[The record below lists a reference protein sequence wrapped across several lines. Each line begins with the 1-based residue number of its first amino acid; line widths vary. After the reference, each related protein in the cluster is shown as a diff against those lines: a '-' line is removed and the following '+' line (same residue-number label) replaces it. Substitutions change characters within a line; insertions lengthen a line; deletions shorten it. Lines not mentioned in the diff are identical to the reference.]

1 MLILA
6 IESSCDETA
15 ASVACIEGTKDSINK
30 IEIKSNII
38 ASQIDI
44 HALYGGVVP
53 EIASRAHAEALSKI
67 TYEALDVAGVTID
80 DIDAVAVS
88 YAPGLIGALLT
99 GVNFA
104 KGLAFANNKP
114 LIPVN
119 HIKGHISATYI
130 ENPDIKPPYLALA
143 ASGGHTS
150 IINVKSY
157 TDFETVGRTRD
168 DAVGECFDKIAR
180 VMGISYPGGAEMDKL
195 ARSGNKNA
203 IKFPSAAVSGD
214 NIDYSFSGLKTAV
227 INYLHNAE
235 QKGETIVKED
245 VSASLTKTIVDSI
258 LIKLDYAIDTFGYN
272 TLAVAGGVAANSHLR
287 AGLQDFAQ
295 RKNIRLAIPSLKYC
309 GDNASM
315 IAVQGYFE
323 YQIGNVAGTDLNAI
337 ARPSSV
343 KK

>member
-15 ASVACIEGTKDSINK
+15 AAVAFIDDLNEKF
-30 IEIKSNII
+30 EIRSSII

-67 TYEALDVAGVTID
+67 TYEALEKAEVTMK
-80 DIDAVAVS
+80 DIDAIAVT

-119 HIKGHISATYI
+119 HIKGHIAASYV
-130 ENPDIKPPYLALA
+130 ENNIRPPFLALA

-150 IINVKSY
+150 IINVRSY
-157 TDFETVGRTRD
+157 TDFETIGRTRD

-180 VMGISYPGGAEMDKL
+180 VMGIPYPGGAEMDRL
-195 ARSGNKNA
+195 ASKGNKKA

-214 NIDYSFSGLKTAV
+214 NLDYSFSGLKTAA

-235 QKGETIVKED
+235 QKNEPICRED
-245 VSASLTKTIVDSI
+245 VAASLTKTIVDSVI
-258 LIKLDYAIDTFGYN
+258 TKLELAIEKTGYDT
-272 TLAVAGGVAANSHLR
+272 LVMAGGVAANSHLR
-287 AGLQDFAQ
+287 QGLKEFAE
-295 RKNIRLAIPSLKYC
+295 RNDLTLAIPSLKFC
-309 GDNASM
+309 GDNAAM
-315 IAVQGYFE
+315 IAVQGYYEFKN
-323 YQIGNVAGTDLNAI
+323 GNIAKTDLNAV
-337 ARPSSV
+337 ARP
-343 KK
+343 

>member
-15 ASVACIEGTKDSINK
+15 ASVAAINDSS
-30 IEIKSNII
+30 IEIKSSII

-67 TYEALDVAGVTID
+67 TYEALEVADVTLKE
-80 DIDAVAVS
+80 IDAVAVS

-119 HIKGHISATYI
+119 HIKGHIAASYI
-130 ENPDIKPPYLALA
+130 ENSGIKPPFLALA

-157 TDFETVGRTRD
+157 TEFETIGRTRD

-180 VMGISYPGGAEMDKL
+180 VMGIAYPGGAQMDKL
-195 ARSGNKNA
+195 ASSGNKNA

-214 NIDYSFSGLKTAV
+214 NLDYSFSGLKTAA
-227 INYLHNAE
+227 INYLHNSE
-235 QKGETIVKED
+235 QKGEEINKED
-245 VSASLTKTIVDSI
+245 VAASLTKTIVESVI
-258 LIKLDYAIDTFGYN
+258 NKLECAIEKLGYN
-272 TLAVAGGVAANSHLR
+272 TLVVAGGVAANSHLR
-287 AGLQDFAQ
+287 NALKDFAEE
-295 RKNIRLAIPSLKYC
+295 KNVTLAIPSLKYC
-309 GDNASM
+309 GDNAAM
-315 IAVQGYFE
+315 IAVQGYYE
-323 YQIGNVAGTDLNAI
+323 YLEGNVASTDLNAV
-337 ARPSSV
+337 ARP
-343 KK
+343 

>member
-15 ASVACIEGTKDSINK
+15 AAIADIDGSKV
-30 IEIKSNII
+30 EIKSSII

-67 TYEALDVAGVTID
+67 TYEALDVANVTLKD
-80 DIDAVAVS
+80 VDAVAVS

-119 HIKGHISATYI
+119 HIKGHIAASYI
-130 ENPDIKPPYLALA
+130 ENNVKPPFLALA

-150 IINVKSY
+150 VINVKSY
-157 TDFETVGRTRD
+157 TEFETIGRTRD

-180 VMGISYPGGAEMDKL
+180 VMGIPYPGGAQMDKL
-195 ARSGNKNA
+195 ASAGNKNA
-203 IKFPSAAVSGD
+203 IKFPSAAVHD
-214 NIDYSFSGLKTAV
+214 DTLDYSFSGLKTAA

-235 QKGETIVKED
+235 QKGEDICRED
-245 VSASLTKTIVDSI
+245 VAASLTKTIVESVI
-258 LIKLDYAIDTFGYN
+258 SKLGKAIDSLGYN
-272 TLAVAGGVAANSHLR
+272 TLVVAGGVAANSHLR
-287 AGLQDFAQ
+287 AGLKEFAE
-295 RKNIRLAIPSLKYC
+295 KNKITLAIPSLKYC
-309 GDNASM
+309 GDNAAM
-315 IAVQGYFE
+315 IAVQAYYEFLD
-323 YQIGNVAGTDLNAI
+323 GNIASTDLNAV
-337 ARPSSV
+337 ARP
-343 KK
+343 

>member
-6 IESSCDETA
+6 LESSCDETA
-15 ASVACIEGTKDSINK
+15 AAIASVENGSV
-30 IEIKSNII
+30 EIKSSII

-67 TYEALDVAGVTID
+67 TYEAFEKAGVTMS

-119 HIKGHISATYI
+119 HIKGHIAASYI
-130 ENPDIKPPYLALA
+130 ENSGIKPPFLALA

-157 TDFETVGRTRD
+157 TNFETIGRTRD

-180 VMGISYPGGAEMDKL
+180 VMGIAYPGGAQMDKL
-195 ARSGNKNA
+195 ASAGNKNA
-203 IKFPSAAVSGD
+203 VKFPSAAVHDDSL
-214 NIDYSFSGLKTAV
+214 DYSFSGLKTAA

-235 QKGETIVKED
+235 QKGEEICKED
-245 VSASLTKTIVDSI
+245 VSASLTKTIVESVI
-258 LIKLDYAIDTFGYN
+258 SKLDKAITDLGYDT
-272 TLAVAGGVAANSHLR
+272 LVVAGGVAANSHLR
-287 AGLQDFAQ
+287 AGLAEFAEKKQ
-295 RKNIRLAIPSLKYC
+295 IRLAIPSLKYC
-309 GDNASM
+309 GDNAAM
-315 IAVQGYFE
+315 IAVQGYYEFLE
-323 YQIGNVAGTDLNAI
+323 GNVASTDLNAV
-337 ARPSSV
+337 ARP
-343 KK
+343 

>member
-6 IESSCDETA
+6 LESSCDETA
-15 ASVACIEGTKDSINK
+15 AAVADINDQS
-30 IEIKSNII
+30 IEIKSSII

-67 TYEALDVAGVTID
+67 TYESLETANVTMN

-104 KGLAFANNKP
+104 KGIAFANNKP

-119 HIKGHISATYI
+119 HIKGHIAASYI
-130 ENPDIKPPYLALA
+130 ENSDIKPPFLALA

-157 TDFETVGRTRD
+157 TDFETIGRTRD

-180 VMGISYPGGAEMDKL
+180 VMGIAYPGGAQMDKL
-195 ARSGNKNA
+195 AKEGNKNA

-214 NIDYSFSGLKTAV
+214 NLDYSFSGLKTAA

-235 QKGETIVKED
+235 QKGEIICKQD
-245 VSASLTKTIVDSI
+245 VAASLTKTIVESVI
-258 LIKLDYAIDTFGYN
+258 TKLESAINTTGYN
-272 TLAVAGGVAANSHLR
+272 TLVVAGGVAANSHLR
-287 AGLQDFAQ
+287 AALQEFAE
-295 RKNIRLAIPSLKYC
+295 KNNIKLAIPSLKYC
-309 GDNASM
+309 GDNAAM
-315 IAVQGYFE
+315 IATQAYYE
-323 YQIGNVAGTDLNAI
+323 YKIGNIASTDLNAV
-337 ARPSSV
+337 ARP
-343 KK
+343 

>member
-15 ASVACIEGTKDSINK
+15 SAVAYVDEKTEKF
-30 IEIKSNII
+30 EIKSSVI

-53 EIASRAHAEALSKI
+53 EIASRAHAESLSKI
-67 TYEALDVAGVTID
+67 TYEALEKANVELK

-119 HIKGHISATYI
+119 HIKGHIAASYI
-130 ENPDIKPPYLALA
+130 EHDIKPPFLALA

-157 TDFETVGRTRD
+157 TEFETIGRTRD

-180 VMGISYPGGAEMDKL
+180 VMGIPYPGGAQMDKL
-195 ARSGNKNA
+195 AQIGDKNS
-203 IKFPSAAVSGD
+203 IKFPSAAVSD
-214 NIDYSFSGLKTAV
+214 DTLDYSFSGLKTAV

-235 QKGETIVKED
+235 QKNEEICKEN
-245 VSASLTKTIVDSI
+245 VSASLTKTIVESVI
-258 LIKLDYAIDTFGYN
+258 TKLEKAIDSLGYD
-272 TLAVAGGVAANSHLR
+272 TLVVAGGVAANSHLR
-287 AGLQDFAQ
+287 LGLKKFAE
-295 RKNIRLAIPSLKYC
+295 KKTIKLAIPSLCYC
-309 GDNASM
+309 GDNAAM

-323 YQIGNVAGTDLNAI
+323 FKNNNIASTDLNAV
-337 ARPSSV
+337 ARP
-343 KK
+343 

>member
-15 ASVACIEGTKDSINK
+15 ASVALVDDNN
-30 IEIKSNII
+30 IEIKSSII

-53 EIASRAHAEALSKI
+53 EIASRAHAESLSKI
-67 TYEALDVAGVTID
+67 TYEALEIASVTLK
-80 DIDAVAVS
+80 DIDAIAVS

-119 HIKGHISATYI
+119 HIKGHIAASYI
-130 ENPDIKPPYLALA
+130 ENKHIKPPFLALA

-157 TDFETVGRTRD
+157 TEFETIGRTRD

-180 VMGISYPGGAEMDKL
+180 VMGIPYPGGAQMDKL
-195 ARSGNKNA
+195 ASEGNKNA

-214 NIDYSFSGLKTAV
+214 NLDYSFSGLKTAA

-235 QKGETIVKED
+235 QKNEEICKED
-245 VSASLTKTIVDSI
+245 VSASLTKTIVESVI
-258 LIKLDYAIDTFGYN
+258 NKLSLALENTGYN
-272 TLAVAGGVAANSHLR
+272 TLVVAGGVAANSHLR
-287 AGLQDFAQ
+287 NALGEFAE
-295 RKNIRLAIPSLKYC
+295 KNNVTLAIPSLKYC
-309 GDNASM
+309 GDNAAM
-315 IAVQGYFE
+315 IAVQSYYE
-323 YQIGNVAGTDLNAI
+323 YKIGNIASTDLNAV
-337 ARPSSV
+337 ARP
-343 KK
+343 

>member
-15 ASVACIEGTKDSINK
+15 AAVAYINTETNET
-30 IEIKSNII
+30 EIRSSII

-53 EIASRAHAEALSKI
+53 EIASRAHAEALSGI
-67 TYEALDVAGVTID
+67 TYDALEKASVTMD

-119 HIKGHISATYI
+119 HIKGHIAAAYI
-130 ENPDIKPPYLALA
+130 ENEIKPPFLALA

-150 IINVKSY
+150 VINVKSY

-180 VMGISYPGGAEMDKL
+180 VMGIAYPGGAVMDRLAQNGDPDSIKL
-195 ARSGNKNA
+195 
-203 IKFPSAAVSGD
+203 PSAAVAGD
-214 NIDYSFSGLKTAV
+214 TLEFSFSGLKTAA

-235 QKGETIVKED
+235 QKGEEINREN
-245 VSASLTKTIVDSI
+245 VSASLTKTIVRSI
-258 LIKLDYAIDTFGYN
+258 TSKLDVAIDKYGYD
-272 TLAVAGGVAANSHLR
+272 TLVVAGGVAANSHLR
-287 AGLQDFAQ
+287 KGLEELC
-295 RKNIRLAIPSLKYC
+295 KKKKIKLAVPSLKYC
-309 GDNASM
+309 GDNAAM
-315 IAVQGYFE
+315 IAVQGYYEFLA
-323 YQIGNVAGTDLNAI
+323 GNTAGTDLNAV
-337 ARPSSV
+337 ARP
-343 KK
+343 

>member
-15 ASVACIEGTKDSINK
+15 AAIADIDGSKV
-30 IEIKSNII
+30 EIKSSII

-67 TYEALDVAGVTID
+67 TYEALDVANVTLKD
-80 DIDAVAVS
+80 VDAVAVS

-119 HIKGHISATYI
+119 HIKGHIAASYI
-130 ENPDIKPPYLALA
+130 ENNVKPPFLALA

-150 IINVKSY
+150 VINVKSY
-157 TDFETVGRTRD
+157 TEFETIGRTRD

-180 VMGISYPGGAEMDKL
+180 VMGIPYPGGAQMDKL
-195 ARSGNKNA
+195 ASEGNKNA
-203 IKFPSAAVSGD
+203 IKFPSAAVHD
-214 NIDYSFSGLKTAV
+214 DTLDYSFSGLKTAA

-235 QKGETIVKED
+235 QKGEDICRED
-245 VSASLTKTIVDSI
+245 VAASLTKTIVESVI
-258 LIKLDYAIDTFGYN
+258 SKLGKAIDSLGYN
-272 TLAVAGGVAANSHLR
+272 TLVVAGGVAANSHLR
-287 AGLQDFAQ
+287 SGLKEFAE
-295 RKNIRLAIPSLKYC
+295 KNKITLAIPSLKYC
-309 GDNASM
+309 GDNAAM
-315 IAVQGYFE
+315 IAVQAYYEFLD
-323 YQIGNVAGTDLNAI
+323 GNIASTDLNAV
-337 ARPSSV
+337 ARP
-343 KK
+343 

>member
-15 ASVACIEGTKDSINK
+15 AAIADINDTEVN
-30 IEIKSNII
+30 IRSSII

-53 EIASRAHAEALSKI
+53 EIASRAHAEALSRI
-67 TYEALDVAGVTID
+67 TYEALEEAGITLSE
-80 DIDAVAVS
+80 IDAVAVS

-119 HIKGHISATYI
+119 HIKGHIAASYI
-130 ENPDIKPPYLALA
+130 ENDIKPPFIALA

-150 IINVKSY
+150 VINVKDY

-180 VMGISYPGGAEMDKL
+180 VMGIPYPGGAVMDKL
-195 ARSGNKNA
+195 ASQGNKKA
-203 IKFPSAAVSGD
+203 IKFPSAAVAGD
-214 NIDYSFSGLKTAV
+214 NLDYSFSGLKTAA

-235 QKGETIVKED
+235 QKGEAICKED
-245 VSASLTKTIVDSI
+245 VAASLTKTIVDSI
-258 LIKLDYAIDTFGYN
+258 LTKLDAAFESFGGN
-272 TLAVAGGVAANSHLR
+272 TLVVAGGVAANSHLR
-287 AGLQDFAQ
+287 QGLKEFAD
-295 RKNIRLAIPSLKYC
+295 KKHITLAIPSLKYC
-309 GDNASM
+309 GDNAAM
-315 IAVQGYFE
+315 IAVQAYYEFKE
-323 YQIGNVAGTDLNAI
+323 GNIAKTDLNAV
-337 ARPSSV
+337 ARP
-343 KK
+343 

>member
-15 ASVACIEGTKDSINK
+15 AAVAYIDEETQDID
-30 IEIKSNII
+30 IKASII

-67 TYEALDVAGVTID
+67 TYEALEKSNITIKDV
-80 DIDAVAVS
+80 DAVAVS

-119 HIKGHISATYI
+119 HIKGHIAASYI
-130 ENPDIKPPYLALA
+130 ENKIKPPFLALA

-157 TDFETVGRTRD
+157 TDFETIGRTRD

-180 VMGISYPGGAEMDKL
+180 VMGIPYPGGAVMDKL
-195 ARSGNKNA
+195 ATEGNKNA

-214 NIDYSFSGLKTAV
+214 NLDYSFSGLKTAA

-235 QKGETIVKED
+235 QKGEAINRQD
-245 VSASLTKTIVDSI
+245 VAASLTKTIVDSVI
-258 LIKLDYAIDTFGYN
+258 TKLEHAINMTGYN
-272 TLAVAGGVAANSHLR
+272 TLVVAGGVAANSHLR
-287 AGLQDFAQ
+287 EGLKKFAEK
-295 RKNIRLAIPSLKYC
+295 KNLTLAIPALKYC
-309 GDNASM
+309 GDNAAM
-315 IAVQGYFE
+315 IAVQGYYE
-323 YQIGNVAGTDLNAI
+323 YKIGNIAKTDLNAV
-337 ARPSSV
+337 ARP
-343 KK
+343 

>member
-15 ASVACIEGTKDSINK
+15 AAVALINDDTQD
-30 IEIKSNII
+30 IEIKASII

-67 TYEALDVAGVTID
+67 TYEALEKSNITLKDV
-80 DIDAVAVS
+80 DAIAVS

-104 KGLAFANNKP
+104 KGLAFANKKP

-119 HIKGHISATYI
+119 HIKGHIAASYI
-130 ENPDIKPPYLALA
+130 NNQIKPPFLALA

-150 IINVKSY
+150 IINVKNY
-157 TDFETVGRTRD
+157 TDYETIGRTRD

-180 VMGISYPGGAEMDKL
+180 VMGIPYPGGAVMDKL
-195 ARSGNKNA
+195 ASEGNSKA
-203 IKFPSAAVSGD
+203 IKFPSAAVTGD
-214 NIDYSFSGLKTAV
+214 NLDYSFSGLKTAA

-235 QKGETIVKED
+235 QKGEMINRED
-245 VSASLTKTIVDSI
+245 VAASLTKTIVDSVI
-258 LIKLDYAIDTFGYN
+258 TKLDHAIEETGYT
-272 TLAVAGGVAANSHLR
+272 TLVVAGGVAANSHLR
-287 AGLQDFAQ
+287 EGLKKFAE
-295 RKNIRLAIPSLKYC
+295 RKKLTLAIPTLKYC
-309 GDNASM
+309 GDNAAM
-315 IAVQGYFE
+315 IAVQGYYE
-323 YQIGNVAGTDLNAI
+323 YKIGNIAETNLNAV
-337 ARPSSV
+337 ARP
-343 KK
+343 

>member
-15 ASVACIEGTKDSINK
+15 AAVADINDNEA
-30 IEIKSNII
+30 IIRSSII

-67 TYEALDVAGVTID
+67 TYEALDTANVTLD
-80 DIDAVAVS
+80 NIDAIAVS

-104 KGLAFANNKP
+104 KGLAYANNKP

-119 HIKGHISATYI
+119 HIKGHIAASYI
-130 ENPDIKPPYLALA
+130 ENNIKPPFIALA

-150 IINVKSY
+150 VINVKSY
-157 TDFETVGRTRD
+157 TDYETVGRTRD

-180 VMGISYPGGAEMDKL
+180 VMGIPYPGGAVMDKL
-195 ARSGNKNA
+195 AALGDKNA

-214 NIDYSFSGLKTAV
+214 NLDYSFSGLKTAA

-235 QKGETIVKED
+235 QKGEEISKEN
-245 VSASLTKTIVDSI
+245 VAASLTKTIVDSI
-258 LIKLDYAIDTFGYN
+258 ITKLDLAFDKYGGS
-272 TLAVAGGVAANSHLR
+272 TLVVAGGVAANSHLR
-287 AGLQDFAQ
+287 TGLKAFAEK
-295 RKNIRLAIPSLKYC
+295 RGLTLAIPSLKYC
-309 GDNASM
+309 GDNAAM
-315 IAVQGYFE
+315 IAVQAYHEFK
-323 YQIGNVAGTDLNAI
+323 IGNIAKTDLNAV
-337 ARPSSV
+337 ARP
-343 KK
+343 

>member
-15 ASVACIEGTKDSINK
+15 ASVAYIDRETNK
-30 IEIKSNII
+30 IEIRSSII
-38 ASQIDI
+38 ASQINI

-67 TYEALDVAGVTID
+67 TYGALDNANTTLKE
-80 DIDAVAVS
+80 IDAIAVS

-119 HIKGHISATYI
+119 HIKGHIAAAYI
-130 ENPDIKPPYLALA
+130 ENDIKPPFLALA

-157 TDFETVGRTRD
+157 TDFETIGRTRD

-180 VMGISYPGGAEMDKL
+180 VMGIPYPGGAEMDKL
-195 ARSGNKNA
+195 ASLGNKKA
-203 IKFPSAAVSGD
+203 IKLPSAAVLD
-214 NIDYSFSGLKTAV
+214 DTLDYSFSGLKTAT
-227 INYLHNAE
+227 INYLHNVS
-235 QKGETIVKED
+235 QKGEEICKED
-245 VSASLTKTIVDSI
+245 VASSLTKTIVESI
-258 LIKLDYAIDTFGYN
+258 IAKLEKAIHLTGAK
-272 TLAVAGGVAANSHLR
+272 TLVVAGGVAANSHLR
-287 AGLQDFAQ
+287 KGLAAFAE
-295 RKNIRLAIPSLKYC
+295 KENITLAIPSMKYC
-309 GDNASM
+309 GDNAAM
-315 IAVQGYFE
+315 IAVQGYYEFLE
-323 YQIGNVAGTDLNAI
+323 GNIADTDLNAV
-337 ARPSSV
+337 ARP
-343 KK
+343 

>member
-15 ASVACIEGTKDSINK
+15 SAVAYVDEKTEKFEIRSSV
-30 IEIKSNII
+30 I

-53 EIASRAHAEALSKI
+53 EIASRAHAESLSKI
-67 TYEALDVAGVTID
+67 TYEALEKANVELK

-119 HIKGHISATYI
+119 HIKGHIAASYI
-130 ENPDIKPPYLALA
+130 EHDIKPPFLALA

-157 TDFETVGRTRD
+157 TEFETIGRTRD

-180 VMGISYPGGAEMDKL
+180 VMGIPYPGGAQMDKL
-195 ARSGNKNA
+195 AQIGDKNS
-203 IKFPSAAVSGD
+203 IKFPSAAVSD
-214 NIDYSFSGLKTAV
+214 DTLDYSFSGLKTAV

-235 QKGETIVKED
+235 QKNEEICKEN
-245 VSASLTKTIVDSI
+245 VSASLTKTIVESVI
-258 LIKLDYAIDTFGYN
+258 TKLEKAIDSLGYD
-272 TLAVAGGVAANSHLR
+272 TIVVAGGVAANSHLR
-287 AGLQDFAQ
+287 LGLKNFAEK
-295 RKNIRLAIPSLKYC
+295 KNIKLAIPSLCYC
-309 GDNASM
+309 GDNAAM

-323 YQIGNVAGTDLNAI
+323 FKNNNIASTDLNAV
-337 ARPSSV
+337 ARP
-343 KK
+343 

>member
-15 ASVACIEGTKDSINK
+15 AAIADIDGSKV
-30 IEIKSNII
+30 EIKSSII

-67 TYEALDVAGVTID
+67 TYEALDVANVTLKD
-80 DIDAVAVS
+80 VDAVAVS

-119 HIKGHISATYI
+119 HIKGHIAASYI
-130 ENPDIKPPYLALA
+130 ENNVKPPFLALA

-150 IINVKSY
+150 VINVKSY
-157 TDFETVGRTRD
+157 TEFETIGRTRD

-180 VMGISYPGGAEMDKL
+180 VMGIPYPGGAQMDKL
-195 ARSGNKNA
+195 ASEGNKNA
-203 IKFPSAAVSGD
+203 IKFPSAAVHD
-214 NIDYSFSGLKTAV
+214 DTLDYSFSGLKTAA

-235 QKGETIVKED
+235 QKGEDICRED
-245 VSASLTKTIVDSI
+245 VAASLTKTIVESVI
-258 LIKLDYAIDTFGYN
+258 SKLGKAIDSLGYN
-272 TLAVAGGVAANSHLR
+272 TLVVAGGVAANSHLR
-287 AGLQDFAQ
+287 AGLKEFAE
-295 RKNIRLAIPSLKYC
+295 KNKITLAIPSLKYC
-309 GDNASM
+309 GDNAAM
-315 IAVQGYFE
+315 IAVQAYYEFLD
-323 YQIGNVAGTDLNAI
+323 GNIASTDLNAV
-337 ARPSSV
+337 ARP
-343 KK
+343 

>member
-15 ASVACIEGTKDSINK
+15 ASVAYIDQATQN
-30 IEIKSNII
+30 IEIKSSII
-38 ASQIDI
+38 ASQINI

-67 TYEALDVAGVTID
+67 TYEALDKSNTTLK

-119 HIKGHISATYI
+119 HIKGHIAASYI
-130 ENPDIKPPYLALA
+130 ENNIKPPFLALA

-157 TDFETVGRTRD
+157 TDYETIGRTRD

-180 VMGISYPGGAEMDKL
+180 VMGIPYPGGAEMDRL
-195 ARSGNKNA
+195 ASVGNKEA
-203 IKFPSAAVSGD
+203 IKFPSAAVSGE
-214 NIDYSFSGLKTAV
+214 NLDYSFSGLKTAA

-235 QKGETIVKED
+235 QKNEKICKED
-245 VSASLTKTIVDSI
+245 VAASLTKTIVDSI
-258 LIKLDYAIDTFGYN
+258 IIKIGAAIEHYGYS
-272 TLAVAGGVAANSHLR
+272 TVVLAGGVAANSHLR
-287 AGLQDFAQ
+287 EGLKKFAEN
-295 RKNIRLAIPSLKYC
+295 KNLTIAIPSLKYC
-309 GDNASM
+309 GDNAAM
-315 IAVQGYFE
+315 IAVQAYYEFLE
-323 YQIGNVAGTDLNAI
+323 GNIAKTDLNAV
-337 ARPSSV
+337 ARP
-343 KK
+343 

>member
-6 IESSCDETA
+6 LESSCDETA
-15 ASVACIEGTKDSINK
+15 AAVAEVCDQS
-30 IEIKSNII
+30 IEIKSSII

-67 TYEALDVAGVTID
+67 TYEALETANVTMN
-80 DIDAVAVS
+80 DIDAIAVS

-104 KGLAFANNKP
+104 KGIAFANNKP

-119 HIKGHISATYI
+119 HIKGHIAASYI
-130 ENPDIKPPYLALA
+130 ENEGVKPPFLALA

-157 TDFETVGRTRD
+157 TDFETIGRTRD

-180 VMGISYPGGAEMDKL
+180 VMGIPYPGGAQMDKL
-195 ARSGNKNA
+195 AKEGNKNS
-203 IKFPSAAVSGD
+203 IKFPSAAVSGE
-214 NIDYSFSGLKTAV
+214 NLDYSFSGLKTAA

-235 QKGETIVKED
+235 QKGETICKED
-245 VSASLTKTIVDSI
+245 VAASLTKTIVDSVI
-258 LIKLDYAIDTFGYN
+258 TKLSAAIEQTGYN
-272 TLAVAGGVAANSHLR
+272 TLVVAGGVAANSHLR
-287 AGLQDFAQ
+287 TGLTEFAE
-295 RKNIRLAIPSLKYC
+295 KNNVKLAIPSLKYC
-309 GDNASM
+309 GDNAAM
-315 IAVQGYFE
+315 IAVQAYFE
-323 YQIGNVAGTDLNAI
+323 YKIGNIASTDLNAV
-337 ARPSSV
+337 ARP
-343 KK
+343 

>member
-15 ASVACIEGTKDSINK
+15 AAVAFIDDTNENF
-30 IEIKSNII
+30 EIRSSII

-67 TYEALDVAGVTID
+67 TYEALEKAGVTLKE
-80 DIDAVAVS
+80 IDAVAVT

-104 KGLAFANNKP
+104 KGLAYANNKP

-119 HIKGHISATYI
+119 HIKGHIAASYI
-130 ENPDIKPPYLALA
+130 ENGIKPPFLALA

-157 TDFETVGRTRD
+157 TDFETIGRTRD

-180 VMGISYPGGAEMDKL
+180 VMGIPYPGGAEMDRL
-195 ARSGNKNA
+195 ASIGNNKA

-214 NIDYSFSGLKTAV
+214 NLDYSFSGLKTAA

-235 QKGETIVKED
+235 QKNEQINRND
-245 VSASLTKTIVDSI
+245 VAASLTKTIVDSI
-258 LIKLDYAIDTFGYN
+258 VTKLELAIEQTGYN
-272 TLAVAGGVAANSHLR
+272 TLVVAGGVAANSHLR
-287 AGLQDFAQ
+287 AGLKAFAEK
-295 RKNIRLAIPSLKYC
+295 KNLTLAIPSLKYC
-309 GDNASM
+309 GDNAAM
-315 IAVQGYFE
+315 IAIQGYYEFKN
-323 YQIGNVAGTDLNAI
+323 GNIAKTDLNAV
-337 ARPSSV
+337 ARP
-343 KK
+343 

>member
-15 ASVACIEGTKDSINK
+15 ASVAYVNSADNTIKINSSIV
-30 IEIKSNII
+30 
-38 ASQIDI
+38 ASQIDV

-53 EIASRAHAEALSKI
+53 EIASRAHAESLSKI
-67 TYEALDVAGVTID
+67 TYEALETAGVTIK

-104 KGLAFANNKP
+104 KGLAFAHNKP

-119 HIKGHISATYI
+119 HIKGHIAAAYI
-130 ENPDIKPPYLALA
+130 ENDVKPPFLALA

-150 IINVKSY
+150 VINVKSY

-180 VMGISYPGGAEMDKL
+180 VMGIPYPGGAVMDKL
-195 ARSGNKNA
+195 AAEGNPKA
-203 IKFPSAAVSGD
+203 IKFPSAAVFGD
-214 NIDYSFSGLKTAV
+214 SLDFSFSGLKTAA

-235 QKGETIVKED
+235 QKGEDINRED
-245 VSASLTKTIVDSI
+245 VAASLTKTIVDSI
-258 LIKLDYAIDTFGYN
+258 LTKLDRAVDTYGSK
-272 TLAVAGGVAANSHLR
+272 TLVVAGGVAANSHLR
-287 AGLQDFAQ
+287 RGLTEFAE
-295 RKNIRLAIPSLKYC
+295 KKGITLAIPSLKYC
-309 GDNASM
+309 GDNGAM
-315 IAVQGYFE
+315 IAVQAYYEFLN
-323 YQIGNVAGTDLNAI
+323 GNIAKTDLNAV
-337 ARPSSV
+337 ARP
-343 KK
+343 

>member
-15 ASVACIEGTKDSINK
+15 ASVAAINDSS
-30 IEIKSNII
+30 IEIKSSII

-67 TYEALDVAGVTID
+67 TYEALEVADVTLKE
-80 DIDAVAVS
+80 IDAVAVS

-119 HIKGHISATYI
+119 HIKGHIAASYI
-130 ENPDIKPPYLALA
+130 ENSGIKPPFLALA

-150 IINVKSY
+150 VINVKSY
-157 TDFETVGRTRD
+157 TEFETIGRTRD

-180 VMGISYPGGAEMDKL
+180 VMGIAYPGGAQMDKL
-195 ARSGNKNA
+195 ASNGNKNA

-214 NIDYSFSGLKTAV
+214 NLDYSFSGLKTAA
-227 INYLHNAE
+227 INYLHNSE
-235 QKGETIVKED
+235 QKGEEINKED
-245 VSASLTKTIVDSI
+245 VAASLTKTIVESVI
-258 LIKLDYAIDTFGYN
+258 NKLECAIEKLGYN
-272 TLAVAGGVAANSHLR
+272 TLVVAGGVAANSHLR
-287 AGLQDFAQ
+287 NALKDFAEE
-295 RKNIRLAIPSLKYC
+295 KNVTLAIPSLKYC
-309 GDNASM
+309 GDNAAM
-315 IAVQGYFE
+315 IAVQGYYE
-323 YQIGNVAGTDLNAI
+323 YMEGNVASTDLNAV
-337 ARPSSV
+337 ARP
-343 KK
+343 

>member
-15 ASVACIEGTKDSINK
+15 ASVASIDHTSIN
-30 IEIKSNII
+30 ILSSII

-67 TYEALDVAGVTID
+67 TYEALDKANVTVN
-80 DIDAVAVS
+80 DIDAFAVS

-119 HIKGHISATYI
+119 HIKGHIAASYI
-130 ENPDIKPPYLALA
+130 ENLNIRPPFIALA

-150 IINVKSY
+150 IINVKTH

-180 VMGISYPGGAEMDKL
+180 VLGISYPGGAILDKL
-195 ARSGNKNA
+195 ASSGNKNA
-203 IKFPSAAVSGD
+203 VKFPSAAVSGD
-214 NIDYSFSGLKTAV
+214 NLDFSFSGLKTSV
-227 INYLHNAE
+227 INYIHNAE
-235 QKGETIVKED
+235 QKGEQICRED
-245 VSASLTKTIVDSI
+245 IAASLTNTVVNSI
-258 LIKLDYAIDTFGYN
+258 ISKLDQAYEKLGCK
-272 TLAVAGGVAANSHLR
+272 TLVVAGGVAANSHLR
-287 AGLQDFAQ
+287 TSLAEFC
-295 RKNIRLAIPSLKYC
+295 REKNITLAIPSIKYC
-309 GDNASM
+309 GDNAAM
-315 IAVQGYFE
+315 IAVQAYYE
-323 YQIGNVAGTDLNAI
+323 YQKGNVASTDLNAV
-337 ARPSSV
+337 ARP
-343 KK
+343 

>member
-15 ASVACIEGTKDSINK
+15 ASVAYIDQATQD
-30 IEIKSNII
+30 IEIKSSII
-38 ASQIDI
+38 ASQINI

-67 TYEALDVAGVTID
+67 TYEALDKANITVK

-119 HIKGHISATYI
+119 HIKGHIAASYI
-130 ENPDIKPPYLALA
+130 ENDIKPPFLALA

-157 TDFETVGRTRD
+157 TDYETVGRTRD

-180 VMGISYPGGAEMDKL
+180 VMGISYPGGAEMDRL
-195 ARSGNKNA
+195 ASNGNKEA
-203 IKFPSAAVSGD
+203 IKFPSAAVSGE
-214 NIDYSFSGLKTAV
+214 NLDYSFSGLKTAA

-235 QKGETIVKED
+235 QKGEEICKED
-245 VSASLTKTIVDSI
+245 VAASLTKTIVESI
-258 LIKLDYAIDTFGYN
+258 ITKLGAAIEHYGYS
-272 TLAVAGGVAANSHLR
+272 TLVVAGGVAANSHLR
-287 AGLQDFAQ
+287 EGLKKFAEK
-295 RKNIRLAIPSLKYC
+295 KNLTLAIPSLKYC
-309 GDNASM
+309 GDNAAM
-315 IAVQGYFE
+315 IAVQGYYEFLE
-323 YQIGNVAGTDLNAI
+323 GNIAKTDLNAV
-337 ARPSSV
+337 ARP
-343 KK
+343 

>member
-15 ASVACIEGTKDSINK
+15 AAIAEIDGSKV
-30 IEIKSNII
+30 EIKSSII

-67 TYEALDVAGVTID
+67 TYEALETASVTIKD
-80 DIDAVAVS
+80 VDAVAVS

-104 KGLAFANNKP
+104 KGLAFANDKP

-119 HIKGHISATYI
+119 HIKGHIAASYI
-130 ENPDIKPPYLALA
+130 ENEIKPPFLALA

-157 TDFETVGRTRD
+157 TEYETIGRTRD

-180 VMGISYPGGAEMDKL
+180 VMGIPYPGGAQMDRL
-195 ARSGNKNA
+195 ASAGNNKA
-203 IKFPSAAVSGD
+203 IKFPSAAVND
-214 NIDYSFSGLKTAV
+214 ETLDYSFSGLKTAA

-235 QKGETIVKED
+235 QKGEEICKED
-245 VSASLTKTIVDSI
+245 VSASLTKTIVESVI
-258 LIKLDYAIDTFGYN
+258 SKLDRAIDSLGYD
-272 TLAVAGGVAANSHLR
+272 TLVVAGGVAANSHLR
-287 AGLQDFAQ
+287 KGLKEFAEQ
-295 RKNIRLAIPSLKYC
+295 KNLTLAIPSLKYC
-309 GDNASM
+309 GDNAAM
-315 IAVQGYFE
+315 IAVQAYYEFLE
-323 YQIGNVAGTDLNAI
+323 GNLASTDLNAV
-337 ARPSSV
+337 ARP
-343 KK
+343 

>member
-15 ASVACIEGTKDSINK
+15 SAVAYINEEEQKFEIRSSVV
-30 IEIKSNII
+30 

-67 TYEALDVAGVTID
+67 TYEALEIAHTTIKE
-80 DIDAVAVS
+80 IDAVAVS

-119 HIKGHISATYI
+119 HIKGHIAAAYI
-130 ENPDIKPPYLALA
+130 ENEIKPPFLALA

-150 IINVKSY
+150 IIDVKSY
-157 TDFETVGRTRD
+157 TNFETVGRTRD

-180 VMGISYPGGAEMDKL
+180 VIGIPYPGGAEMDKL
-195 ARSGNKNA
+195 ASVGNKKA
-203 IKFPSAAVSGD
+203 IKLPSAAVAGD
-214 NIDYSFSGLKTAV
+214 NLDFSFSGLKTAA
-227 INYLHNAE
+227 INYIHNTL
-235 QKGETIVKED
+235 QKGEELCRED
-245 VSASLTKTIVDSI
+245 IAASLTKTIVDSI
-258 LIKLDYAIDTFGYN
+258 VTKLDNALDKTNYT
-272 TLAVAGGVAANSHLR
+272 TLVVAGGVAANSHLR
-287 AGLQDFAQ
+287 EGLKKLAEK
-295 RKNIRLAIPSLKYC
+295 RKITLAVPALKYC
-309 GDNASM
+309 GDNAAM

-323 YQIGNVAGTDLNAI
+323 FKNGNIAKTDLNAV
-337 ARPSSV
+337 ARP
-343 KK
+343 

>member
-15 ASVACIEGTKDSINK
+15 AAIASIDEKSV
-30 IEIKSNII
+30 EIKSSII
-38 ASQIDI
+38 ASQIEI

-67 TYEALDVAGVTID
+67 TYEALDVANVTLENV
-80 DIDAVAVS
+80 DAIAVS

-104 KGLAFANNKP
+104 KGLAFAHNKP

-119 HIKGHISATYI
+119 HIKGHIAASYI
-130 ENPDIKPPYLALA
+130 ENDVKPPFLALA

-150 IINVKSY
+150 IIDVKSR
-157 TDFETVGRTRD
+157 TDFETIGRTRD

-180 VMGISYPGGAEMDKL
+180 VMGIPYPGGAQMDKL
-195 ARSGNKNA
+195 ASMGNKKA

-214 NIDYSFSGLKTAV
+214 NNDFSFSGLKTAA

-235 QKGETIVKED
+235 QKGETICKED
-245 VSASLTKTIVDSI
+245 VAASLTKTIVDSVVA
-258 LIKLDYAIDTFGYN
+258 KLEKAIDEKRYD
-272 TLAVAGGVAANSHLR
+272 TLVVAGGVAANSHLR
-287 AGLQDFAQ
+287 SALKDFSD
-295 RKNIRLAIPSLKYC
+295 KKGIKLAIPSLKYC
-309 GDNASM
+309 GDNAAM
-315 IAVQGYFE
+315 IAVQGYYE
-323 YQIGNVAGTDLNAI
+323 YLIGNVASTDLNAV
-337 ARPSSV
+337 ARP
-343 KK
+343 

>member
-15 ASVACIEGTKDSINK
+15 SAVAYVDEKTEKFEIRSSV
-30 IEIKSNII
+30 I

-53 EIASRAHAEALSKI
+53 EIASRAHAESLSKI
-67 TYEALDVAGVTID
+67 TYEALEKANVELKDV
-80 DIDAVAVS
+80 DAIAVS

-119 HIKGHISATYI
+119 HIKGHIAASYI
-130 ENPDIKPPYLALA
+130 EHDIKPPFLALA

-157 TDFETVGRTRD
+157 TEFETIGRTRD

-180 VMGISYPGGAEMDKL
+180 VMGIPYPGGAQMDKL
-195 ARSGNKNA
+195 AQIGDKNS
-203 IKFPSAAVSGD
+203 IKFPSAAVSD
-214 NIDYSFSGLKTAV
+214 DTLDYSFSGLKTAV

-235 QKGETIVKED
+235 QKNEEICKEN
-245 VSASLTKTIVDSI
+245 VSASLTKTIVESVI
-258 LIKLDYAIDTFGYN
+258 SKLEKAIDSLGYD
-272 TLAVAGGVAANSHLR
+272 TLVVAGGVAANSHLR
-287 AGLQDFAQ
+287 LGLKNFAEK
-295 RKNIRLAIPSLKYC
+295 KNIKLAIPSLCYC
-309 GDNASM
+309 GDNAAM

-323 YQIGNVAGTDLNAI
+323 FKNGNIASTDLNAV
-337 ARPSSV
+337 ARP
-343 KK
+343 

>member
-15 ASVACIEGTKDSINK
+15 AAIAEIDGSKV
-30 IEIKSNII
+30 EIKSSII

-67 TYEALDVAGVTID
+67 TYEALETASVTIKD
-80 DIDAVAVS
+80 VDAIAVS

-104 KGLAFANNKP
+104 KGLAFANDKP

-119 HIKGHISATYI
+119 HIKGHIAASYI
-130 ENPDIKPPYLALA
+130 ENEIKPPFLALA

-157 TDFETVGRTRD
+157 TEYETIGRTRD

-180 VMGISYPGGAEMDKL
+180 VMGIPYPGGAQMDRL
-195 ARSGNKNA
+195 ASAGNNKA
-203 IKFPSAAVSGD
+203 IKFPSAAVND
-214 NIDYSFSGLKTAV
+214 ETLDYSFSGLKTAA

-235 QKGETIVKED
+235 QKGEEICRED
-245 VSASLTKTIVDSI
+245 VSASLTKTIVESVI
-258 LIKLDYAIDTFGYN
+258 SKLDRAIDSLGYD
-272 TLAVAGGVAANSHLR
+272 TLVVAGGVAANSHLR
-287 AGLQDFAQ
+287 KGLKEFAEQ
-295 RKNIRLAIPSLKYC
+295 KNLTLAIPSLKYC
-309 GDNASM
+309 GDNAAM
-315 IAVQGYFE
+315 IAVQAYYEFLE
-323 YQIGNVAGTDLNAI
+323 GNLASTDLNAV
-337 ARPSSV
+337 ARP
-343 KK
+343 

>member
-15 ASVACIEGTKDSINK
+15 AAVAFIDDLNEKF
-30 IEIKSNII
+30 EIRSSII

-67 TYEALDVAGVTID
+67 TYEALEKAEVTMK
-80 DIDAVAVS
+80 DIDAIAVT

-119 HIKGHISATYI
+119 HIKGHIAASYV
-130 ENPDIKPPYLALA
+130 ENNIRPPFLALA

-150 IINVKSY
+150 IINVRSY
-157 TDFETVGRTRD
+157 TDFETIGRTRD

-180 VMGISYPGGAEMDKL
+180 VMGIPYPGGAEMDRL
-195 ARSGNKNA
+195 ASKGNKKA

-214 NIDYSFSGLKTAV
+214 NLDYSFSGLKTAA

-235 QKGETIVKED
+235 QKNEPICRED
-245 VSASLTKTIVDSI
+245 VAASLTKTIVDSVI
-258 LIKLDYAIDTFGYN
+258 TKLELAIEKTGYDT
-272 TLAVAGGVAANSHLR
+272 LVMAGGVAANSHLR
-287 AGLQDFAQ
+287 QGLKEFAE
-295 RKNIRLAIPSLKYC
+295 RNNLTLAIPSLKFC
-309 GDNASM
+309 GDNAAM
-315 IAVQGYFE
+315 IAVQGYYEFKN
-323 YQIGNVAGTDLNAI
+323 GNIAKTDLNAV
-337 ARPSSV
+337 ARP
-343 KK
+343 

>member
-15 ASVACIEGTKDSINK
+15 AAVAFIDDTNENF
-30 IEIKSNII
+30 EIRSSII

-67 TYEALDVAGVTID
+67 TYEALEKAGVTLKE
-80 DIDAVAVS
+80 IDAVAVT

-104 KGLAFANNKP
+104 KGLAYANNKP

-119 HIKGHISATYI
+119 HIKGHIAASYI
-130 ENPDIKPPYLALA
+130 ENGIKPPFLALA

-157 TDFETVGRTRD
+157 TDFETIGRTRD

-180 VMGISYPGGAEMDKL
+180 VMGIPYPGGAEMDRL
-195 ARSGNKNA
+195 ASIGNNKA

-214 NIDYSFSGLKTAV
+214 NLDYSFSGLKTAA

-235 QKGETIVKED
+235 QKNEQINRND
-245 VSASLTKTIVDSI
+245 VAASLTKTIVDSI
-258 LIKLDYAIDTFGYN
+258 VTKLDLAIEQTGYN
-272 TLAVAGGVAANSHLR
+272 TLVVAGGVAANSHLR
-287 AGLQDFAQ
+287 AGLKAFAEK
-295 RKNIRLAIPSLKYC
+295 KNLTLAIPSLKYC
-309 GDNASM
+309 GDNAAM
-315 IAVQGYFE
+315 IAIQGYYEFKN
-323 YQIGNVAGTDLNAI
+323 GNIAKTDLNAV
-337 ARPSSV
+337 ARP
-343 KK
+343 